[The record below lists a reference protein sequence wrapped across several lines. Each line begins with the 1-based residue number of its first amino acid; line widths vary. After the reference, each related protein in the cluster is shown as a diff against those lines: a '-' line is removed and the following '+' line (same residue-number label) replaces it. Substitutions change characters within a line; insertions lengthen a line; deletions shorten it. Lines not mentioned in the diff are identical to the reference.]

1 MEQTGGY
8 CILTTDEG
16 TGFFKDL
23 KNKETKHESDL
34 SLLNQLYDGKGD
46 KTTLANLVQRKVPK
60 NSACMSI
67 SLQQEG
73 FLSGI
78 QSLGYQPWCDSGFSE
93 RFMITA
99 SRPYRYLFHK
109 LCHTKF

>member
-1 MEQTGGY
+1 M
-8 CILTTDEG
+8 
-16 TGFFKDL
+16 

-46 KTTLANLVQRKVPK
+46 KTTLAKEVQRIIPK
-60 NSACMSI
+60 NSTSMCV

-78 QSLGYQPWCDSGFSE
+78 QSLGYQSWCDSRFCE

-99 SRPYRYLFHK
+99 SKPYRYF
-109 LCHTKF
+109 FF